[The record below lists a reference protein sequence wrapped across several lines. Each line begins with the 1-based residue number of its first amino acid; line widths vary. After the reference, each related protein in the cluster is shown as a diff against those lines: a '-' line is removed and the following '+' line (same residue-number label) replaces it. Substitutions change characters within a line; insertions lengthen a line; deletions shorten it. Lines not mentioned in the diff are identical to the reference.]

1 MNHLGTREL
10 ATERLTLRRF
20 EIEDAENMFYNWAND
35 PEVTKYLTW
44 PAHTSVE
51 ETEEILKDWMSHY
64 DDVKFYQWAIELN
77 ELEQPIGSI
86 GVVKMNE
93 AAECVPIG
101 YCIGAKF
108 WNKGYAT
115 EAAMAC
121 IKYAQEKKLC
131 NRLYSFTAVPNIAS
145 ENVMK
150 RIGMSFEGLFMHPA
164 LAEGHWLKEHKLYS
178 LDL

>member
-10 ATERLTLRRF
+10 ATDRLTLRRF

-44 PAHTSVE
+44 QAHASVE
-51 ETEEILKDWMSHY
+51 ETEEILKDWVSHY

-93 AAECVPIG
+93 ATECVSIG

-108 WNKGYAT
+108 WKKGYTT
-115 EAAMAC
+115 EA
-121 IKYAQEKKLC
+121 
-131 NRLYSFTAVPNIAS
+131 
-145 ENVMK
+145 
-150 RIGMSFEGLFMHPA
+150 
-164 LAEGHWLKEHKLYS
+164 LKEVIRFLIAEAGAGRVESFHDVNNPNSGKVMLSAGMEYEGT
-178 LDL
+178 LRRADVNNQG